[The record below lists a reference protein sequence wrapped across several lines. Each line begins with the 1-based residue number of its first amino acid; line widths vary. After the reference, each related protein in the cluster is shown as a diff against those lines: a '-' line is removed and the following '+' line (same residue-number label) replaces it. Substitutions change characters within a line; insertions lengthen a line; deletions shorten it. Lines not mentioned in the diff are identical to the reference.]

1 VTPREA
7 EPPKSAPEGSL
18 EPIVGLSHR
27 QEHPAN
33 QGHPTQQSLLCRN
46 SRQYGI
52 VVCRTTGRG
61 ALQGSP
67 YRDANMASRCDA
79 GMPKGSRG

>member
-1 VTPREA
+1 MARALRKSKRFFGETPQEPCGRPWASSEPGGDLREA
-7 EPPKSAPEGSL
+7 EPPKSASEGSL

-46 SRQYGI
+46 S
-52 VVCRTTGRG
+52 
-61 ALQGSP
+61 GS
-67 YRDANMASRCDA
+67 AV
-79 GMPKGSRG
+79 